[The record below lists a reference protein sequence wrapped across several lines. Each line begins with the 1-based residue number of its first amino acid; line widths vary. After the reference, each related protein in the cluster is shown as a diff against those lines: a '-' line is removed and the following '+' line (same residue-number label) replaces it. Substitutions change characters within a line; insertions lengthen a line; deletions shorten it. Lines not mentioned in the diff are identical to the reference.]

1 MKSAKPPH
9 KKTAPCGAI
18 ESEHTH
24 KKRLRFRSHSKHKTA
39 YVKHT
44 SSLSSGHG
52 SQPEKHGAGRYSG
65 SKVIARPRLPGFPV
79 ALLRAARFIQQRHCT
94 GFAPV
99 SLRFCNRA
107 CSIEV
112 FRFGCQPS
120 FYQRPSSLSMTQNHP
135 VVILHLGQHRPIR
148 RCVRLCLFRHL
159 RHADSSIYL
168 Q

>member
-24 KKRLRFRSHSKHKTA
+24 KNSSVSGAIHSIKL
-39 YVKHT
+39 HT
-44 SSLSSGHG
+44 SNTLLRCPSAMARSLRSMEQAGILARRSSR
-52 SQPEKHGAGRYSG
+52 A
-65 SKVIARPRLPGFPV
+65 PRLPGFPV

-135 VVILHLGQHRPIR
+135 VVILHLGQRRTIR
-148 RCVRLCLFRHL
+148 RCVWLCLFCHL